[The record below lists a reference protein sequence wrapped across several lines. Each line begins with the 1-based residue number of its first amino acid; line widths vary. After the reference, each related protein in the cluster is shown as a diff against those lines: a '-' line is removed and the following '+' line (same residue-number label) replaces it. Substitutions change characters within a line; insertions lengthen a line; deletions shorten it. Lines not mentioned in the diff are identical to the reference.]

1 MATKLMTL
9 NPVMTSP
16 FSSAAVDLETRA
28 KQIPDIFAGLSA
40 DHLLNQVPA
49 IKAKADAHKAA
60 IDGSLFV
67 QQLKGVTRSYRRLVA
82 ELAGDERM
90 ESAVVLPMLVRLE
103 GVLSSAEKAGF
114 SRQDIVGQSD
124 SLTQNLISAMTVVS
138 LLV

>member
-16 FSSAAVDLETRA
+16 FSAAAADLETRV

-40 DHLLNQVPA
+40 DHLLTQVPA
-49 IKAKADAHKAA
+49 IKAKAEAHKAA
-60 IDGSLFV
+60 IDGTLYV

-82 ELAGDERM
+82 ELADDERM
-90 ESAVVLPMLVRLE
+90 ESSVVLPMLFRLE
-103 GVLSSAEKAGF
+103 GVLASAETAGF
-114 SRQDIVGQSD
+114 SRQEIVGQTD
-124 SLTQNLISAMTVVS
+124 SLTQNLIGAMTVVS